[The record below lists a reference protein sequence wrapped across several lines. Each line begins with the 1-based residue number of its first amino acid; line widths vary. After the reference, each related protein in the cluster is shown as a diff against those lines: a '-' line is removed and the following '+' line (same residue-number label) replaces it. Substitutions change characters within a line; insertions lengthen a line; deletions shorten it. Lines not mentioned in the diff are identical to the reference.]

1 MLKAQDKPKG
11 NVWSEFEV
19 KKLISAKL
27 KSNQMQLPHKF
38 WRGPNGKEHA
48 KIAIKYLIEEHLKI
62 ELHEIPQTITAST
75 FHETGLYRILVEF
88 FNSSYFKAIDFVYP
102 GVFKP
107 WEFPKGMTG
116 IWDGKIGRTRAHQA
130 IKLMIKDLQ
139 ITRDQIPKNINYRIF
154 KEFNLGG
161 MLQTLYNSS
170 PYQAINDVF
179 PNKFKPWE
187 FHIKNYW
194 RNESLS
200 TARAAV
206 KWLVKEKMRTPN
218 GKIYLIRRKDFLDHS
233 LGQMLKVFYENSH
246 LKALQDVYE

>member
-1 MLKAQDKPKG
+1 LLKVKDKPKG
-11 NVWSEFEV
+11 NIWSEFEV
-19 KKLISAKL
+19 KELISAKL

-48 KIAIKYLIEEHLKI
+48 KIAIKYLIEDHLQL
-62 ELHEIPQTITAST
+62 EQHEIPQTITANT
-75 FHETGLYRILVEF
+75 FHEAGLYRILVEF
-88 FNSSYFKAIDFVYP
+88 FDSSYFKAIDFVYP
-102 GVFKP
+102 GAFDP

-116 IWDGKIGRTRAHQA
+116 IWDGKIGRKRAHQA
-130 IKLMIKDLQ
+130 IKQMIKDLQ
-139 ITRDQIPKNINYRIF
+139 ITQDEIPKNINYRIF

-170 PYQAINDVF
+170 PYQAINDVY

-194 RNESLS
+194 RNESLT

-206 KWLVKEKMRTPN
+206 KWLVKEKMKTPN
-218 GKIYLIRRKDFLDHS
+218 GKIYLIRRKDFLDYS

-246 LKALQDVYE
+246 LRALQDVYE